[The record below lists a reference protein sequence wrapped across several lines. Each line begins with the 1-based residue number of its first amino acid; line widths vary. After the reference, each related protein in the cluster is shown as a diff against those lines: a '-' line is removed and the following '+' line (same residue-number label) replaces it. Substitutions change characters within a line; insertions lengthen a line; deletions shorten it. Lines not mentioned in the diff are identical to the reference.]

1 MAKIDLTK
9 YERQIDQLVDEAIDC
24 VTTSALGIKGDVE
37 DSQINDYNEV
47 YQQIQ
52 DYLTEK
58 WHKAKVEREM
68 KIKLAKVEKEVEESL
83 KVRAQDGIVSFR
95 STEEATKAEKLL
107 KDKGY
112 ETKVYWDRGWENVE
126 YWINWKT
133 GKLNK

>member
-1 MAKIDLTK
+1 MAKSDLAK

-24 VTTSALGIKGDVE
+24 VTTNALGIKGDIE
-37 DSQINDYNEV
+37 DSQIKDYNEV

-52 DYLTEK
+52 DYLAEK

-68 KIKLAKVEKEVEESL
+68 KTKLAKVEQDVEENL
-83 KVRAQDGIVSFR
+83 KTRAEDGIVSFR
-95 STEEATKAEKLL
+95 STEEALKAEKLL

-112 ETKVYWDRGWENVE
+112 ETKMYWDRGWENVE

>member
-24 VTTSALGIKGDVE
+24 VTTNALGIKGDIE
-37 DSQINDYNEV
+37 DSQIKDYNEV

-52 DYLTEK
+52 DYLAEK

-68 KIKLAKVEKEVEESL
+68 KIKLAKVEQTVEENL
-83 KVRAQDGIVSFR
+83 KTRAEDGIVSFR
-95 STEEATKAEKLL
+95 STEEALKAEKLL

-112 ETKVYWDRGWENVE
+112 ETKMYWDRGWENVE

>member
-1 MAKIDLTK
+1 MAKIDLAK

-24 VTTSALGIKGDVE
+24 VTTNALGIKGDIE
-37 DSQINDYNEV
+37 DSQIKDYNEV

-52 DYLTEK
+52 DYLAEK
-58 WHKAKVEREM
+58 WYKAKVEREM
-68 KIKLAKVEKEVEESL
+68 KIKLAKVEQDVEENL
-83 KVRAQDGIVSFR
+83 KTRAEDGIVSFR
-95 STEEATKAEKLL
+95 STEEAFKAEKLL

-112 ETKVYWDRGWENVE
+112 ETKMYWDRGWENVE

>member
-24 VTTSALGIKGDVE
+24 VTTNALGIKGDIE
-37 DSQINDYNEV
+37 DSQIKDYNEV

-52 DYLTEK
+52 DYLAEK

-68 KIKLAKVEKEVEESL
+68 KIKLAKVEQTVEEYL
-83 KVRAQDGIVSFR
+83 KDRAQDGIVSFR
-95 STEEATKAEKLL
+95 STEEAVKAEKLL

-112 ETKVYWDRGWENVE
+112 ETKMYWDRGWENVE

>member
-1 MAKIDLTK
+1 MAKIDLAK
-9 YERQIDQLVDEAIDC
+9 YEQQIDQLVDEAIDC
-24 VTTSALGIKGDVE
+24 VTTNALGIKSDIE
-37 DSQINDYNEV
+37 DSQIKDYNEV

-52 DYLTEK
+52 DYLAEK

-68 KIKLAKVEKEVEESL
+68 KIKLAKVEQDVEENL

-95 STEEATKAEKLL
+95 SSEEALKAEKLL

-112 ETKVYWDRGWENVE
+112 ETKMYWDRGWENVE

>member
-9 YERQIDQLVDEAIDC
+9 YERQIDQLVDEALDC
-24 VTTSALGIKGDVE
+24 VTTNALGIKGEVQ
-37 DSQINDYNEV
+37 DSQLNDYNEV
-47 YQQIQ
+47 YHQIQ
-52 DYLTEK
+52 DYLAEK
-58 WHKAKVEREM
+58 WTKEKHEREM
-68 KIKLAKVEKEVEESL
+68 KIKLAKVEQVVEENL
-83 KVRAQDGIVSFR
+83 KTRAQDGIVSFR
-95 STEEATKAEKLL
+95 STEEASKAEKLL